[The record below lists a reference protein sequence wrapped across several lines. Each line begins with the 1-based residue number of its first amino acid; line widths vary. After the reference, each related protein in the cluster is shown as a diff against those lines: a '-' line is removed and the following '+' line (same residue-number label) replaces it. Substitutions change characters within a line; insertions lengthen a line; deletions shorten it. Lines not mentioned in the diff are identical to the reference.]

1 MRRSSVP
8 IRKQLSIPVINTSY
22 MITNDDIIR
31 IKSYLSYLFNDEDLV
46 YYFHPYLYSSN
57 VKVKSKKGVAS
68 TFYHLLTCLYPNLKD
83 TFKYEL
89 NKQHR
94 YTLNTFNNV
103 IGLIKLNKP
112 INANNNIVAI
122 TLNEPIL
129 FDQQQM
135 QVIILFSCLDNNN
148 IMYNTLFNTLKNVA
162 NNELDVKKLL
172 SHLSYPEFL
181 SVIKNNK

>member
-1 MRRSSVP
+1 M
-8 IRKQLSIPVINTSY
+8 
-22 MITNDDIIR
+22 
-31 IKSYLSYLFNDEDLV
+31 
-46 YYFHPYLYSSN
+46 
-57 VKVKSKKGVAS
+57 
-68 TFYHLLTCLYPNLKD
+68 
-83 TFKYEL
+83 
-89 NKQHR
+89 
-94 YTLNTFNNV
+94 

-122 TLNEPIL
+122 TLNEPIM

>member
-1 MRRSSVP
+1 M
-8 IRKQLSIPVINTSY
+8 L
-22 MITNDDIIR
+22 
-31 IKSYLSYLFNDEDLV
+31 
-46 YYFHPYLYSSN
+46 
-57 VKVKSKKGVAS
+57 KSKAKRRR
-68 TFYHLLTCLYPNLKD
+68 
-83 TFKYEL
+83 L
-89 NKQHR
+89 NFLSFINMSFTKSKRYFQIRVKITAR